1 MVTHEDV
8 RTLALALPD
17 TREDGPL
24 VFSVRN
30 GDKYKGIAWPW
41 RERVHP
47 RKPRVV
53 NHDVLAVRVADLD
66 AKELLL
72 LSDPDTFFTE
82 PHYDGYP
89 AVLVRLGRVTRTAL
103 RGLLQQACAA
113 QAPKSARG
121 RSTRATTAAPAARRK
136 AATRSPR
143 T

>member
-66 AKELLL
+66 AKEMLLL
-72 LSDPDTFFTE
+72 ADPDTFFTE

-89 AVLVRLGRVTRTAL
+89 AVLVRLERITRTAL
-103 RGLLQQACAA
+103 RGLLQQACVALA
-113 QAPKSARG
+113 SKSARG
-121 RSTRATTAAPAARRK
+121 RPARK
-136 AATRSPR
+136 AAAPGAVRGKTAARSLR

>member
-30 GDKYKGIAWPW
+30 GDTYKGIAWPW
-41 RERVHP
+41 RERVQP

-66 AKELLL
+66 AKEMLLL
-72 LSDPDTFFTE
+72 ADPDTFFTE

-89 AVLVRLGRVTRTAL
+89 AVLVRLERITRTAL
-103 RGLLQQACAA
+103 RGLLQQACVALA
-113 QAPKSARG
+113 SKSARG
-121 RSTRATTAAPAARRK
+121 RPARK
-136 AATRSPR
+136 AAAPGAVRGKTAARSPR

>member
-82 PHYDGYP
+82 PHYDGY
-89 AVLVRLGRVTRTAL
+89 AIVLVRLPVIEVDALVDVVTDSYR
-103 RGLLQQACAA
+103 CV
-113 QAPKSARG
+113 
-121 RSTRATTAAPAARRK
+121 APAELAELVGELDG
-136 AATRSPR
+136 
-143 T
+143 